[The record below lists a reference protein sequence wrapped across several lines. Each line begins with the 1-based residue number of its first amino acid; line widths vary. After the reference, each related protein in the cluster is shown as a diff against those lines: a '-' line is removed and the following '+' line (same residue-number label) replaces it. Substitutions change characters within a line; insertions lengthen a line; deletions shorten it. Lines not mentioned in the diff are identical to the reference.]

1 MKKLFSE
8 FKQFISK
15 GNVIDL
21 AVGVIVGGAFTTIVN
36 SLVND
41 ILMPLLG
48 LIIGGFDFSDLKISL
63 ESPIEGVA
71 GATISYGLFI
81 QNIVNFLLMA
91 LCVFL
96 LVKAINKF
104 RFKKEEEAKE
114 EPAAEPEPD
123 QNIVLLSEIRDLL
136 KESKEK

>member
-81 QNIVNFLLMA
+81 QNIVNFLLM
-91 LCVFL
+91 LFIL
-96 LVKAINKF
+96 
-104 RFKKEEEAKE
+104 
-114 EPAAEPEPD
+114 
-123 QNIVLLSEIRDLL
+123 QNFIVPTAQKSSYSSGT
-136 KESKEK
+136 K